1 MKIFKKSLLVT
12 FSASNDLDG
21 IKSLLELSM
30 KVTPKTASNILKVAK
45 HLANAIQGMSSKE
58 NSTVKNYQCQ
68 GVEHLVY
75 LGEILAKAVP
85 GCEDVDTVNC
95 ELNELPT
102 IPTDKE
108 IFKGK

>member
-1 MKIFKKSLLVT
+1 
-12 FSASNDLDG
+12 
-21 IKSLLELSM
+21 M

-58 NSTVKNYQCQ
+58 NSTVQNYQCQ

-85 GCEDVDTVNC
+85 GCEDVDTVHC
-95 ELNELPT
+95 EWSELPT

-108 IFKGK
+108 IFNGK